1 LCWQPK
7 QTRTLEG
14 GDELGPAQGEILYMN
29 LALQRKKE
37 CTVYK
42 IGLVQRENGNQL
54 GPMRTEKLYVNL
66 GSTQR
71 EIIHEL
77 GPIQEDYS

>member
-37 CTVYK
+37 CTVYE
-42 IGLVQRENGNQL
+42 IGLVQRENRNKL
-54 GPMRTEKLYVNL
+54 ALDTERLYMNL
-66 GSTQR
+66 ALQVLKGTLISTERQ
-71 EIIHEL
+71 HT
-77 GPIQEDYS
+77 